1 MNEKKGRAVM
11 KFYITAWNREEFV
24 VKKYFSELGIKRIL
38 VMLFGN
44 VFLGMGVSIFKLSG
58 LGNDAFNGMLMALS
72 DVIGI
77 PYAHFFAIF
86 SICLFVVELLAGKNF
101 IGIGTIVNTFFLGYI
116 VTFFYTI
123 WENMFSAPDALPVR
137 IVIMLIGVLI
147 CSLGISMYQTP
158 DVGVSPYDSLSLIM
172 DKRIEKIP
180 YFWCR
185 MATDVVCA
193 IICYLAGG
201 LVGLGTLVAAFGF
214 GPFVHF
220 FNKHFTEKILAKKP
234 EI

>member
-1 MNEKKGRAVM
+1 M
-11 KFYITAWNREEFV
+11 
-24 VKKYFSELGIKRIL
+24 VKKYFNEIGLKRFL

-44 VFLGMGVSIFKLSG
+44 IFLGMGVSIFKFSR
-58 LGNDAFNGMLMALS
+58 LGNDAFNGMVMALS

-77 PYAHFFAIF
+77 PYARFFVIF
-86 SICLFVVELLAGKNF
+86 SICLFAVEALSGKNF

-123 WENMFSAPDALPVR
+123 WETMFSAPDTLIIR
-137 IVIMLIGVLI
+137 IVIMLIGVII

-172 DKRIEKIP
+172 NERLCKVP

-193 IICYLAGG
+193 AICYLTGG
-201 LVGLGTLVAAFGF
+201 LIGIGTLVAAFGF

-220 FNKHFTEKILAKKP
+220 FNKNLTEKILSKEP
-234 EI
+234 E